1 MKSRICFLSLFT
13 LCVLLSG
20 CSGRH
25 GQVTVRIVATTDVH
39 GRIFV
44 DDCLDGSERNGN
56 LAKFSSFLK
65 RERSNYKNLVYL
77 DAGDYLQGS
86 VDLYHDLT
94 AQFLKP
100 CLPATAFNWL
110 GCDAST
116 IGNHDLAAGQQS
128 LFRFLD
134 ETTFPVV
141 CANLLYPDSA
151 FYVRP
156 YTLIE
161 KHGVRIAVLGLITPL
176 VRYSIPSDI
185 KGRLIVTDPVEVAGY
200 WVPILREKEK
210 ADVVIGLFHTGYD
223 GGSSIPDMGHENVV
237 RSILAEV
244 PGFDVI
250 VFGHDHNARSGKFAD
265 CQGDSVVIVN
275 TGPHVTKAAVVTVN
289 VDFTQGDNPEV
300 SADGELVDITQE
312 TPDPEFIK
320 YFSGWHDDLS
330 NYLDSVIGRLDA
342 SLDVNAV
349 LWRNVSAVDYIHS
362 IQMNCQGA
370 EVSLAATPASVLSVP
385 AGDVTIR
392 DIFRFYPADNNMVS
406 VMLKGSEIK
415 AVLENSAG
423 SFYNTVEKGTEHLL
437 RTRAG
442 RGSNTMNQPRMPA
455 AQFITAA
462 GINYEVDVRKP
473 QGERIHILSMS
484 DGKPFDMNKYY
495 RVTMVSSMYT
505 GSALRRATGLSEKDI
520 EKRFQASASADMRY
534 FILTSMAL
542 AKDAD
547 KAVSFKRF
555 NNRKLVPESVVN
567 GFLATDTV
575 NFSLIS
581 TNAPMR

>member
-1 MKSRICFLSLFT
+1 MKIRINIWSILFAFC
-13 LCVLLSG
+13 LFLSG

-25 GQVTVRIVATTDVH
+25 GQVTLRIVATTDVH

-56 LAKFSSFLK
+56 LAKFSTFLK
-65 RERSNYKNLVYL
+65 RERSSYKNLIYL

-128 LFRFLD
+128 LYRFLD
-134 ETTFPVV
+134 DAAVPVV
-141 CANLLYPDSA
+141 CANLLFPDSVY
-151 FYVRP
+151 YVRP

-161 KHGVRIAVLGLITPL
+161 RHGVRVAVLGLITPT

-185 KGRLIVTDPVEVAGY
+185 RGRLIVKDPVEAARY
-200 WVPILREKEK
+200 WVPILKEK
-210 ADVVIGLFHTGYD
+210 ADVVVGLFHTGYD
-223 GGSSIPDMGHENVV
+223 GGTSVPDLGHENVV
-237 RSILAEV
+237 RNILAEV
-244 PGFDVI
+244 PGLDVI

-265 CQGDSVVIVN
+265 CQGDSVMIVN
-275 TGPHVTKAAVVTVN
+275 TGPHATKAAVVTVN
-289 VDFTQGDNPEV
+289 VDFTQGDKPMV
-300 SADGELVDITQE
+300 TADGELVDITQE
-312 TPDPEFIK
+312 TPDPDFIK
-320 YFSGWHDDLS
+320 YFSGWHDDLA
-330 NYLDSVIGRLDA
+330 NYMDSVICRLDA
-342 SLDVNAV
+342 PLEVNAV

-370 EVSLAATPASVLSVP
+370 EVSLAATPASVIAVP

-392 DIFRFYPADNNMVS
+392 DVFRFYPADNNMVS

-442 RGSNTMNQPRMPA
+442 RGSNSVTQPRMPA
-455 AQFITAA
+455 SQFITAA

-473 QGERIHILSMS
+473 QGERIRILSMS
-484 DGKPFDMNKYY
+484 DGKPFDPERYY
-495 RVTMVSSMYT
+495 RTTMVSSMYT
-505 GSALRRATGLSEKDI
+505 GSALRRATGLSEKDM

-534 FILTSMAL
+534 FILTNMAL
-542 AKDAD
+542 SKDAGR
-547 KAVSFKRF
+547 SLRFKRL
-555 NNRKLVPESVVN
+555 NNRKLVPENVVN
-567 GFLATDTV
+567 RFLANDTV
-575 NFSLIS
+575 DFTLIS
-581 TNAPMR
+581 TNAR